1 MSISAAGKQTVLVVG
16 GGEFIDT
23 RLTQALSASALYH
36 PILLRTHAELAA
48 SLPQAAMVVNCVAVR
63 PRTIVAVTQ
72 ALCEAARRNPPLRIV
87 HLSSMAVYGAA
98 TGVVDEATEPKEP
111 LNDYARARIEAE
123 TLVLKYVADGGD
135 AVIIRPSCM
144 FGPGSEP
151 WVNRIARLLLSRRL
165 GDLGPLG
172 DGICN
177 LIHVDDLAA
186 IIILALSATN
196 VTGEIFNANA
206 DWPRPT
212 WNEFLIRF
220 AHAIGATPIRRISA
234 LRLRGEV
241 KLVAPLL
248 RGAALAASR
257 VGAGNIVP
265 DALTPTFV
273 RTLQQDINV
282 NSAKASARL
291 GIRYQSLDEMIFE
304 AAQWWRAQQA
314 PPSPAV
320 NAAYSDKTSS

>member
-1 MSISAAGKQTVLVVG
+1 MSTSTAGKQTVLVIG

-23 RLTQALSASALYH
+23 RLTHALSASALYE
-36 PILLRTHAELAA
+36 PILVPPHADLAA
-48 SLPQAAMVVNCVAVR
+48 ALPQAAMVVNCVAVR
-63 PRTIVAVTQ
+63 PRTILAVTQ
-72 ALCEAARRNPPLRIV
+72 ALCEAARHNPPRRIV

-98 TGVVDEATEPKEP
+98 TGVVDETTEPKGP
-111 LNDYARARIEAE
+111 LNDYAKARIEAE
-123 TLVLKYVADGGD
+123 SLVLKYVADGGD

-144 FGPGSEP
+144 FGPESEP
-151 WVNRIARLLLSRRL
+151 WVNRIARLLMSRRL
-165 GDLGPLG
+165 GDLGPNG

-186 IIILALSATN
+186 VIIAALSATN

-220 AHAIGATPIRRISA
+220 AHAIGATPIRRMSA

-257 VGAGNIVP
+257 VGAGKIVP

-273 RTLQQDINV
+273 RTLQQAITI

-291 GIRYQSLDEMIFE
+291 GIRYQSLDDMIFE

-314 PPSPAV
+314 APSPAL
-320 NAAYSDKTSS
+320 NAGYSSKTSS

>member
-1 MSISAAGKQTVLVVG
+1 MSTGTSGKQTVLVVP

-23 RLTQALSASALYH
+23 RLTRALSASALYE
-36 PILLRTHAELAA
+36 PILLRSHAELAA
-48 SLPQAAMVVNCVAVR
+48 TLPKATMVVNCVARR
-63 PRTIVAVTQ
+63 PKTIVAVTQ
-72 ALCEAARRNPPLRIV
+72 ALCEAARRHPPRRIV
-87 HLSSMAVYGAA
+87 HLSSMAVYGGAA
-98 TGVVDEATEPKEP
+98 GVVDEATELPAP
-111 LNDYARARIEAE
+111 LNAYARARIEAE
-123 TLVLKYVADGGD
+123 SLIQKYVADGGD

-144 FGPGSEP
+144 FGPESEP
-151 WVNRIARLLLSRRL
+151 WVSRIARLLSSRRL
-165 GDLGPLG
+165 GDLGPHG
-172 DGICN
+172 DGTCN
-177 LIHVDDLAA
+177 LVHVDDLAA
-186 IIILALSATN
+186 LIILALSATN
-196 VTGEIFNANA
+196 VTGEIFNASA

-220 AHAIGATPIRRISA
+220 AHAIGATPIQRISA

-257 VGAGNIVP
+257 VGASNVVP

-273 RTLQQDINV
+273 HTLQQPITI

-291 GIRYQSLDEMIFE
+291 GIRYQSLDDMIGE

-314 PPSPAV
+314 TSAPTVQAG
-320 NAAYSDKTSS
+320 YSDKARS

>member
-1 MSISAAGKQTVLVVG
+1 MSTGTPGKQTVLVIG

-23 RLTQALSASALYH
+23 RLAQALSVSALYE
-36 PILLRTHAELAA
+36 PVLLRTHADLRAA
-48 SLPQAAMVVNCVAVR
+48 LPKAAMVVNCVARR
-63 PRTIVAVTQ
+63 PRTILAVTQ
-72 ALCEAARRNPPLRIV
+72 ALCDAARRNPPRRIV

-98 TGVVDEATEPKEP
+98 TGVVDEATELQAP

-123 TLVLKYVADGGD
+123 SLVLKYVADGGD

-144 FGPGSEP
+144 FGPESEP
-151 WVNRIARLLLSRRL
+151 WVSRIARLLLSRRL
-165 GDLGPLG
+165 GDLGPFG
-172 DGICN
+172 DGTCN

-186 IIILALSATN
+186 VIILALSAAN

-220 AHAIGATPIRRISA
+220 AQAIGATPIRRISA

-257 VGAGNIVP
+257 VGAGNVVP

-273 RTLQQDINV
+273 GTLQQAITID
-282 NSAKASARL
+282 SAKASARL
-291 GIRYQSLDEMIFE
+291 GIHYKPLDEMISE
-304 AAQWWRAQQA
+304 AAQWWRAQRVTRTHAAQA
-314 PPSPAV
+314 GF
-320 NAAYSDKTSS
+320 SDKTSS